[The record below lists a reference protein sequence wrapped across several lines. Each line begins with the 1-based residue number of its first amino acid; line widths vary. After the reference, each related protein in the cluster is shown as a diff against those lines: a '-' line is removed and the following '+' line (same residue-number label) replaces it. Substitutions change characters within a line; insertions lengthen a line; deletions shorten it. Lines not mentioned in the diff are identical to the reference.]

1 MDKEQIRSFIQEE
14 VSKILN
20 EETEYQKY
28 FKQMMD
34 VFGIDSPQ
42 ELSDKQKKKFFD
54 FVSLGWNE
62 DTDTTDQ
69 EAIEQAKDYV
79 QGEDGLNESSKKL
92 ESFKR
97 AVRQLMER
105 GVSKEKAVREVV
117 KRAKKSR

>member
-1 MDKEQIRSFIQEE
+1 MNKDQIRSFIQEE

-42 ELSDKQKKKFFD
+42 ELNDKEKKKFFD

-62 DTDTTDQ
+62 DTDTKDQ

-79 QGEDGLNESSKKL
+79 QRKDGLNESSKKL

-117 KRAKKSR
+117 KRAKKK

>member
-117 KRAKKSR
+117 KRAKKK

>member
-105 GVSKEKAVREVV
+105 GVSKEKAVRELV

>member
-79 QGEDGLNESSKKL
+79 QGEDDLNESSKKL

-117 KRAKKSR
+117 KRAKKK